1 MTRPVTSVK
10 GIGAAAAATLAKTGI
25 NSAEELASMTVEQ
38 LSRVPGFSVASATRV
53 IAEAGKTPAVD
64 RAASA
69 QPAAGIKA
77 IVAPTDKAPQPEPA
91 VQGKDKDKGQ
101 GKGKRKD
108 KGGKA
113 KGSDK
118 QGRATGPE
126 AEIPRKAII
135 LIKVLTN
142 QIESRKAKIAKH
154 RRKLERLEK
163 ALREVLVKYHRD

>member
-38 LSRVPGFSVASATRV
+38 LSRVPGFSVASAARV
-53 IAEAGKTPAVD
+53 IAEAGKMPAVD

-69 QPAAGIKA
+69 RPAAGGKA
-77 IVAPTDKAPQPEPA
+77 TVAPADKAPQSEPA
-91 VQGKDKDKGQ
+91 GKGKNKGRKKGKSKDKGS
-101 GKGKRKD
+101 
-108 KGGKA
+108 KA

-118 QGRATGPE
+118 QGKATGPE

>member
-53 IAEAGKTPAVD
+53 IAEAGKMPA
-64 RAASA
+64 AASA
-69 QPAAGIKA
+69 QPAAGSKVT
-77 IVAPTDKAPQPEPA
+77 VAPADKAPQPEPA
-91 VQGKDKDKGQ
+91 AQEKNKGKKK
-101 GKGKRKD
+101 GKGKREEKD
-108 KGGKA
+108 SKA

-118 QGRATGPE
+118 QGKATGPE

>member
-1 MTRPVTSVK
+1 
-10 GIGAAAAATLAKTGI
+10 
-25 NSAEELASMTVEQ
+25 MTVEQ
-38 LSRVPGFSVASATRV
+38 LSQLPGFSVASATRV
-53 IAEAGKTPAVD
+53 IAEAGKMPA
-64 RAASA
+64 AASA
-69 QPAAGIKA
+69 QPAAGSKVT
-77 IVAPTDKAPQPEPA
+77 VAPADKAPQPEPA

-101 GKGKRKD
+101 GKGKGKRKD
-108 KGGKA
+108 KGSKA

>member
-38 LSRVPGFSVASATRV
+38 LSQVPGFSVASATRV
-53 IAEAGKTPAVD
+53 IAEAGKMPAVD

-69 QPAAGIKA
+69 RPAAGSKA
-77 IVAPTDKAPQPEPA
+77 AVAPADKAPQPEPA
-91 VQGKDKDKGQ
+91 GKGKNKGKE
-101 GKGKRKD
+101 KGKRKD
-108 KGGKA
+108 KGSKA

-118 QGRATGPE
+118 QGKATGPE

-135 LIKVLTN
+135 LIKVLTS

>member
-25 NSAEELASMTVEQ
+25 SSAEELASMTVEQ
-38 LSRVPGFSVASATRV
+38 LSQLPGFSVASATRV
-53 IAEAGKTPAVD
+53 ITEAGKMPAVD

-69 QPAAGIKA
+69 RPAAGGKA
-77 IVAPTDKAPQPEPA
+77 TVAPADKAPQPEPA
-91 VQGKDKDKGQ
+91 GKGKNQGKK
-101 GKGKRKD
+101 KGKRKD
-108 KGGKA
+108 KGSEA

-118 QGRATGPE
+118 QGKAE